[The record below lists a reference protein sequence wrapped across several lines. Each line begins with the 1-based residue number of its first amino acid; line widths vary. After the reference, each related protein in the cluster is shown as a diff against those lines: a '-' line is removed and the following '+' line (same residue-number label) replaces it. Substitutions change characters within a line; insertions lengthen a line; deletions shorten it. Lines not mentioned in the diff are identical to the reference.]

1 MHQLIRSRFPEDEV
15 FQDIRTLRGGEKWG
29 NQIDDALAHCSVVI
43 AVVGPAWLTVE
54 RDGRPRLQDPDD
66 RLRRELEAGLRR
78 GVPMIPL
85 LVGDATT
92 PAKDALPE
100 TLQPLVDWEIVRFS
114 DRNSTEDFE
123 RLADAIHHAL
133 ETEPGE
139 LALGSTFGAYTIE
152 AYLGRGGMGIV
163 YSGENRGLGRMD
175 AVKVIKPVLSH
186 DREFRARFAGESRLA
201 ASVRHPNVL
210 TVYTAGEENGLL
222 YLAMQLVNGPDLAR
236 IIREQGPLPPAR
248 AAAILGDVASALQ
261 AAHDVGLIHRDV
273 KPGNVLVDT
282 VGGRDH
288 VYLSDFGLARETTTD
303 TGLSTTGRWLGTADY
318 VSPEQVMGEPVDGRA
333 DIYALGCVLF
343 EALTGRVPYPT
354 TSETAKL
361 VAHATKTAP
370 PLLEIDPAQPP
381 AMAEV
386 VRTAMARDPDARY
399 ATASEFREAL
409 LAAAKTPAQRP
420 PVEKPKVD
428 EEPPEQVAQTKLAV
442 AEAKKSRR
450 RIARKVAA
458 IAGGLLLI
466 AAAAGGAGFA
476 LSSGGGSLAQTVT
489 HLGGVNNDVAVGND
503 GIVADGTPDGTP
515 EVLTVDPSTRKVVRT
530 VDLPASFQP
539 GPLAVGGGKTW
550 VIDVERGD
558 LAAVGKTGTPDV
570 QHVAKALVDVAWGAG
585 SVWAVDHRNLYRID
599 PVTLTITSTISIP
612 TDGFAPAPALSLTY
626 GDGSMW
632 VLTSLGE
639 IDAFNAVTTDLVAQK
654 QVGLGQNGCLAGS
667 CITFGAG
674 HVWALNGVVYGIDS
688 ASNRVTS
695 ASGPPGTNCPGGDNA
710 AGYSIAFGL
719 GYVWTTGGAC
729 NADLLRIDPRTHV
742 GQGVCRS

>member
-1 MHQLIRSRFPEDEV
+1 
-15 FQDIRTLRGGEKWG
+15 
-29 NQIDDALAHCSVVI
+29 
-43 AVVGPAWLTVE
+43 
-54 RDGRPRLQDPDD
+54 
-66 RLRRELEAGLRR
+66 
-78 GVPMIPL
+78 
-85 LVGDATT
+85 
-92 PAKDALPE
+92 
-100 TLQPLVDWEIVRFS
+100 
-114 DRNSTEDFE
+114 
-123 RLADAIHHAL
+123 
-133 ETEPGE
+133 
-139 LALGSTFGAYTIE
+139 
-152 AYLGRGGMGIV
+152 
-163 YSGENRGLGRMD
+163 
-175 AVKVIKPVLSH
+175 
-186 DREFRARFAGESRLA
+186 
-201 ASVRHPNVL
+201 
-210 TVYTAGEENGLL
+210 
-222 YLAMQLVNGPDLAR
+222 
-236 IIREQGPLPPAR
+236 
-248 AAAILGDVASALQ
+248 
-261 AAHDVGLIHRDV
+261 
-273 KPGNVLVDT
+273 
-282 VGGRDH
+282 
-288 VYLSDFGLARETTTD
+288 
-303 TGLSTTGRWLGTADY
+303 
-318 VSPEQVMGEPVDGRA
+318 
-333 DIYALGCVLF
+333 
-343 EALTGRVPYPT
+343 
-354 TSETAKL
+354 
-361 VAHATKTAP
+361 
-370 PLLEIDPAQPP
+370 
-381 AMAEV
+381 MAEV

-450 RIARKVAA
+450 RISRKVAA

-550 VIDVERGD
+550 VIDVEHGD

-570 QHVAKALVDVAWGAG
+570 QHVRKRLSTSPGGRAASGRSTTG
-585 SVWAVDHRNLYRID
+585 
-599 PVTLTITSTISIP
+599 TSTGSTRDADHHEHDLDT

-695 ASGPPGTNCPGGDNA
+695 ASGPRGRTARA
-710 AGYSIAFGL
+710 ATMLPDTASRSDSVMSGRQVVL
-719 GYVWTTGGAC
+719 VTRT
-729 NADLLRIDPRTHV
+729 LRIDPRTRVSRRLPIATSRRRCRRGAGAVWPILDIARLLPVHRASAQV
-742 GQGVCRS
+742 VQRCAVRNRAGVIPKRPLKARVKWLWSTKPASTASRASGTSELTSFAAAHSTRSRRTHSPMLSR